1 MPYILN
7 KTNGSVVATVADG
20 SINQTTDLTFV
31 GKNYSGYGEIINEN
45 LLKLLENFSNSTPP
59 PKVIMGQ
66 LYYNSTDKKLRVWDG
81 TDFRTFSHVIYDSKF
96 PTKSLNNG
104 DLFFHSTQQKLY
116 IRNGNSTSGYTLI
129 GPSTNAGSGAAG
141 GSSIIA
147 TSITDTNSNTHPAYI
162 HTLNPTLEDST
173 PTLIV
178 SEDPDYYTNA
188 SDSVDSDKFNY
199 IIPGINLPYVQNGIS
214 STAPGE
220 GYFFHGSATDSL
232 RLGGIAASDYLLKDY
247 FDQATNTTNG
257 FNVPS
262 DDGILVGVNSV
273 FKFHSDSGQEEG
285 KITAT
290 AGTKIS
296 FNLRYPTVS
305 STVTNILTI
314 NGTQILPGPTVN
326 VDLGSTDVGSRYRAI
341 YTKTLDATTVTA
353 TSLTGT
359 LTGIVIGNVTG
370 NLTGNVTGNLTGN
383 TTGLHTGNVTTQV
396 ITAGSDTT
404 NASITGRWALTGNS
418 TLQATYADLA
428 ERYAADAV
436 YEPGTVLMLGGEKEV
451 TIACYAATTAV
462 AGIVST
468 NPAYMMNSEVGT
480 DETHPYIALK
490 GRVPC
495 KIVGPVSKGDLL
507 VASGYKPG
515 YAVKKQDH
523 DSSNAVIGK
532 ALEDFEGSFGVI
544 EVKV

>member
-66 LYYNSTDKKLRVWDG
+66 LYYNSTEKKLRVWDG
-81 TDFRTFSHVIYDSKF
+81 IDFRTFPHVIYDAKF
-96 PTKSLNNG
+96 PTRSMNNG
-104 DLFFHSTQQKLY
+104 DLFFHSSQQKLY
-116 IRNGNSTSGYTLI
+116 IRNSVSSSGYTLI
-129 GPSTNAGSGAAG
+129 GPSANTSSGSDG

-147 TSITDTNSNTHPAYI
+147 TSVTDANSNSHPAYI

-173 PTLIV
+173 PTLVV
-178 SEDPDYYTNA
+178 SEDPAYYTNA
-188 SDSVDSDKFNY
+188 SDPIDAEKFNY
-199 IIPGINLPYVQNGIS
+199 IRPGINLPGVNTLGS
-214 STAPGE
+214 SAE
-220 GYFFHGSATDSL
+220 SGYFFHGSATDSL
-232 RLGGIAASDYLLKDY
+232 RLGGLEASEYLLKDY
-247 FDQATNTTNG
+247 FDLATSTTDG

-285 KITAT
+285 KITAI

-314 NGTQILPGPTVN
+314 NGTQILPGPTVD
-326 VDLGSTDVGSRYRAI
+326 VDLGSADVGSRYRTI
-341 YTKTLDATTVTA
+341 YTKTLNATTVTA
-353 TSLTGT
+353 TFFTGT

-370 NLTGNVTGNLTGN
+370 NLTGNVTGNLLGV
-383 TTGLHTGNVTTQV
+383 TTGTHFGNVNTQL
-396 ITAGSDTT
+396 ITAGSDGT
-404 NASITGRWALTGNS
+404 NGSITGKWALTGNS

-436 YEPGTVLMLGGEKEV
+436 YEPGTVLVIGGEKEL
-451 TIACYAATTAV
+451 TTTAVYADIRV
-462 AGIVST
+462 AGIVSK
-468 NPAYMMNSEVGT
+468 NPAYMMNSAAGT

-495 KIVGPVSKGDLL
+495 KVIGPIKKGDLL
-507 VASGYKPG
+507 VTSAHPG
-515 YAVKKQDH
+515 YACVGQSVFG
-523 DSSNAVIGK
+523 DSVIGK
-532 ALEDFEGSFGVI
+532 ALEDKSEGFGVI